1 MRPMPRDDHDHDAA
15 DAAAISRQKMLTRA
29 TIGLGSAM
37 GAIIAAPAA
46 VAVLAP
52 VFRHVKSYPVDI
64 GRATLYPEVEPGKI
78 QWQTATSRAHRTTA
92 RA

>member
-52 VFRHVKSYPVDI
+52 VFVVRHPPLETPAERLVVGDSWI
-64 GRATLYPEVEPGKI
+64 
-78 QWQTATSRAHRTTA
+78 
-92 RA
+92 